1 MKIYITNIQKKMK
14 HFKYIIYGIIILII
28 VFQFKTCFIR
38 SKTDVLRVDTVEI
51 VKIIPSKENTF
62 IKDSLIPV
70 YIDTS
75 QHYEKLFKQL
85 EKKYNKKTDSVTILR
100 ELLQATRKRKYKET
114 FTDSVLD
121 AEVVAHT
128 TGTLDSLKFS
138 YKTKPQEIRYNEIT
152 KYISPKFRILAGAN
166 ASFGGDMNSTI
177 LGINAGIQ
185 DKKGNIY
192 IIGVDTQKSVNF
204 SAYINLFSG
213 Y

>member
-1 MKIYITNIQKKMK
+1 MKYLK
-14 HFKYIIYGIIILII
+14 HIIYGIVILVI

-38 SKTDVLRVDTVEI
+38 SKTDVLRIDTVEV

-62 IKDSLIPV
+62 VKDSLIPV

-85 EKKYNKKTDSVTILR
+85 EKKYNKKADSVTILR
-100 ELLQATRKRKYKET
+100 ELLQATRTRKYKET

-152 KYISPKFRILAGAN
+152 KYVSPRFRIL
-166 ASFGGDMNSTI
+166 GGVDARTNGNLNGTV

-185 DKKGNIY
+185 TKKGNIY
-192 IIGVDTQKSVNF
+192 TLGYDTTENLNF
-204 SAYINLFSG
+204 SIYIPLFEK

>member
-1 MKIYITNIQKKMK
+1 MK
-14 HFKYIIYGIIILII
+14 HFKHIIYGIVILII
-28 VFQFKTCFIR
+28 VFQFKTCFIKT
-38 SKTDVLRVDTVEI
+38 KTDVLRIDTVEV
-51 VKIIPSKENTF
+51 VKIIPGKENTF

-85 EKKYNKKTDSVTILR
+85 EKKYNKKADSVTILR

-138 YKTKPQEIRYNEIT
+138 YKTKPQEVRYNEIN
-152 KYISPKFRILAGAN
+152 KYVSPKFIVLAGVDARTN
-166 ASFGGDMNSTI
+166 GNLNGTV

-185 DKKGNIY
+185 TKKGSIYTLGYDTTENLNFSIY
-192 IIGVDTQKSVNF
+192 IP
-204 SAYINLFSG
+204 LFEK